1 MDPGGPPPQGHRAA
15 SQSPVRNRAILS
27 SRGLRT
33 DAGSY
38 RVRRSGQAGSGL
50 TPAGR
55 AEHLIDPP

>member
-33 DAGSY
+33 DSGSY
-38 RVRRSGQAGSGL
+38 RVRRSGQAGSG
-50 TPAGR
+50 
-55 AEHLIDPP
+55 